1 LEGLFARAK
10 GGFYHDGR
18 FATIPDVIDHYN
30 TKKGLNLTAS
40 EKKDLEEYL
49 KSL

>member
-1 LEGLFARAK
+1 MK

-18 FATIPDVIDHYN
+18 FATIPDVINHYD
-30 TKKGLNLTAS
+30 KHMKLNLTS
-40 EKKDLEEYL
+40 DEKNNLGEYL

>member
-1 LEGLFARAK
+1 LSAAK

-18 FATIPDVIDHYN
+18 FATLRAVVDHYDAHFN
-30 TKKGLNLTAS
+30 LGLTAQ
-40 EKKDLEEYL
+40 EKADLVQYL